1 MKESLILNLTQSI
14 SGPTRPNAAHEA
26 AAATSRGTGQSAD
39 ADRTWTLPGLCWNTS
54 VMTSFGALPVQVL
67 RKHDPLRMIDG
78 TVARI
83 TWVDK
88 IQLDEEFL
96 ASYPD
101 AQPIRIRSGA
111 LGPGQPAQD
120 ILVSPQQKMTVTSTG
135 YAPRLLAARDL
146 LGRPDIMR
154 LPQTTITYYLFHC
167 GQQANVMS
175 EGLGI
180 HTAP

>member
-1 MKESLILNLTQSI
+1 MSLNPSI
-14 SGPTRPNAAHEA
+14 SGPSHPKPARDAAVSATA
-26 AAATSRGTGQSAD
+26 APRRAGLSATTERN
-39 ADRTWTLPGLCWNTS
+39 WTLPGLCWNTT

-67 RKHDPLRMIDG
+67 RKHDPLRMTDG

-88 IQLDEEFL
+88 IQLDEDFL
-96 ASYPD
+96 TSYPD
-101 AQPIRIRSGA
+101 AQPIRIRAGA

-120 ILVSPQQKMTVTSTG
+120 ILVSPQQKLTVTSTG
-135 YAPRLLAARDL
+135 YAPQMIAARDL

-154 LPQTTITYYLFHC
+154 LPQATITYYLFHC
-167 GQQANVMS
+167 GQPASVMS